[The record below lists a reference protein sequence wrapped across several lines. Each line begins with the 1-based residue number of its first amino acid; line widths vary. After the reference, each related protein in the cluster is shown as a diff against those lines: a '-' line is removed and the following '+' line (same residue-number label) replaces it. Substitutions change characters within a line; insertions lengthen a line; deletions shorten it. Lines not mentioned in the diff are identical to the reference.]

1 MANEAVRRLSR
12 SLCPHAYVRARTE
25 SLAFGPGAILVSPD
39 IHGSRLVRDITQG
52 AVMITLGILL
62 LIVGFIAKIA
72 ILWTIGIVLVV
83 IGLALVVLGSMG
95 RAVGGRRHY
104 Y

>member
-1 MANEAVRRLSR
+1 
-12 SLCPHAYVRARTE
+12 
-25 SLAFGPGAILVSPD
+25 
-39 IHGSRLVRDITQG
+39 
-52 AVMITLGILL
+52 MIILGILL
-62 LIVGFIAKIA
+62 LIVGFIAKVA

-83 IGLALVVLGSMG
+83 IGVALVLLGAMG